1 MGNYNPVPGIE
12 SYQENANPVLS
23 SPNSVYAISFYQTRD
38 TLMDIDTYRVFLK
51 NCESR
56 FRHSITY
63 TNYKVYLIYIVMNM
77 FQVH

>member
-38 TLMDIDTYRVFLK
+38 TLMDID
-51 NCESR
+51 
-56 FRHSITY
+56 
-63 TNYKVYLIYIVMNM
+63 LIEYS
-77 FQVH
+77 